1 LAARRRAG
9 QGRLPH
15 SEPDSRGRP
24 QHHRGQQVEQNDGL
38 VATGGGSSGMTMDN
52 ASALLSQ
59 LGVPNTRS
67 AHDFGVNV

>member
-1 LAARRRAG
+1 
-9 QGRLPH
+9 
-15 SEPDSRGRP
+15 
-24 QHHRGQQVEQNDGL
+24 
-38 VATGGGSSGMTMDN
+38 MTMDN